1 MIASQPQPGKA
12 ERADKSVLRDF
23 LGRQG
28 GAGFAGDFAHKRFHG
43 LLLIV
48 AGAKDPRGEIAPIVQ
63 AFAILGDVAR
73 GLIGETEV
81 CEEQLPRLKFSDG
94 FERGVPELQLN
105 IRRRSGRK
113 NEWMSFNA
121 DAGGVADER
130 DAFGR
135 VKVSDMMRRVSR
147 RIEHLQFA
155 RAERKSLAALEHVE
169 IFLGYRQKVA
179 EQTPHIVA
187 IKALGTGEQIRGV
200 SHMICAAHMN
210 INLQMRIFLDKGTGG
225 ASVVKMNVGQKNGL
239 QVIEGA
245 MVNSKLLPKI
255 LDGRRGTRIDERT
268 KILGRQQRGG
278 NGMRPALPIQ
288 IQKDDGVHRRK
299 NSVTQRNQRMQKMA
313 LRGIG
318 RRVWGSSRKHL
329 QNDELVE
336 YALGHCG
343 WCRSVA
349 RVPREIQSQYRPLKR
364 KNKLSAAYCHAS
376 SVQRSGKLKGEDA

>member
-28 GAGFAGDFAHKRFHG
+28 GAGFVCDFAHERFHG

-48 AGAKDPRGEIAPIVQ
+48 AGAKDPRSEITPIVQ

-81 CEEQLPRLKFSDG
+81 CKEQLPWLKFFDG

-121 DAGGVADER
+121 NAGSVADER

-147 RIEHLQFA
+147 RIEHPQFA
-155 RAERKSLAALEHVE
+155 RAARNSLAAFEHVE

-179 EQTPHIVA
+179 EQTSHVVA

-200 SHMICAAHMN
+200 GHMICAAGVN
-210 INLQMRIFLDKGTGG
+210 IDLQMRIFLDKGTGG
-225 ASVVKMNVGQKNGL
+225 ASVVEMNVGQKNGL
-239 QVIEGA
+239 QVTEGA

-255 LDGRRGTRIDERT
+255 LDGRGGTRIDERT
-268 KILGRQQRGG
+268 KILGQQQRTG
-278 NGMRPALPIQ
+278 NGTRSALPIQ
-288 IQKDDGVHRRK
+288 IQRDDGVHRRK
-299 NSVTQRNQRMQKMA
+299 NSVTQRNHRMQKMA

-336 YALGHCG
+336 YALGTAAGFHLYL
-343 WCRSVA
+343 A
-349 RVPREIQSQYRPLKR
+349 TRERFSR
-364 KNKLSAAYCHAS
+364 NTAH
-376 SVQRSGKLKGEDA
+376 